1 MTFNYAEKRK
11 RLAQMTGFTL
21 IEIMVVVVIIGI
33 LAMVVV
39 PSIISRPDEARMVRA
54 KQDVSTIV
62 QALDLYRLDNGF
74 YPAQEQGLLA
84 LTQKPITEPIPRHWN
99 PEGYL
104 RALPQDPWGRAYE
117 YRNPGTHGLIDVYS
131 LGAEGREGEGNIGNW
146 E

>member
-74 YPAQEQGLLA
+74 YPAQEQGLAA

-104 RALPQDPWGRAYE
+104 RSLPQDPWGRAYE